1 MLLYIFFPKVA
12 HRMTGYFEEQ
22 AVISYTSYLKAI
34 DLGKIENIDAPL
46 IAKNYYRLRV
56 DAKLRDV
63 VTAVREDERGH
74 AQENHFMADTLEAE
88 NGR

>member
-1 MLLYIFFPKVA
+1 MV
-12 HRMTGYFEEQ
+12 GYFEEQ

-34 DLGKIENIDAPL
+34 ELGKIKNIDAPN
-46 IAKNYYRLRV
+46 IAINYYGLNK
-56 DAKLRDV
+56 DAKLSDV

-74 AQENHFMADTLEAE
+74 SRVNHEMADTLEAE